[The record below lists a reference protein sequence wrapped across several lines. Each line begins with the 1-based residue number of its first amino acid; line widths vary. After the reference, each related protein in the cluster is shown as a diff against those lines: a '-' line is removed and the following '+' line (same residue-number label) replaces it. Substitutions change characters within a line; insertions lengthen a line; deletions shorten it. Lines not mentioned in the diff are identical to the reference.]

1 MKTVAGIGI
10 FLVLGL
16 LAAYV
21 IGFQPDI
28 KGELPYDEEFT
39 GLKDRIII
47 KFSHVVAE
55 NTPKGLAAAHFA
67 QLVKE
72 KSQDRVEVQV
82 FPNGMLYTE
91 DTEIAALQH
100 DDVQMIAPS
109 FSNMNKIDPMWLVM
123 DLPFLFQ
130 NQEEVDRSLQ
140 GALGQ
145 RLLATLEAKGL
156 KGAAFWHNGFRQV
169 TNNVRP
175 LRTPEDFQG
184 LKFRIQPSTVLE
196 RQFKALNASTIS
208 TPFNELYRT
217 LETGRADGQE
227 NTISNIL
234 SKRLYQVQRF
244 MTISNHGYLG
254 YVVTFNKRF
263 WENLPPDVQQ
273 LLQEALRETSDWNN
287 RESLLHQNQLQSL
300 LQNQS
305 LQIITLSDEEKVLW
319 KKRFEPLYEEF
330 TVIIGKNL
338 MNEIR

>member
-1 MKTVAGIGI
+1 M
-10 FLVLGL
+10 LGL
-16 LAAYV
+16 LAAYL

-28 KGELPYDEEFT
+28 RGELPYDEEYN
-39 GLKDRIII
+39 GLKDRIVI

-55 NTPKGLAAAHFA
+55 NTPKGLAAARFA

-91 DTEIAALQH
+91 DNEIAALQN
-100 DDVQMIAPS
+100 DDIQMIAPS

-123 DLPFLFQ
+123 DLPFFFR
-130 NQEEVDRSLQ
+130 NQQEVDQALQ

-145 RLLATLEAKGL
+145 QLLATLEAKGL

-184 LKFRIQPSTVLE
+184 LKFRIQPSPVLE
-196 RQFKALNASTIS
+196 RQFKALNASVIS

-217 LETGRADGQE
+217 LETGKADGQE

-244 MTISNHGYLG
+244 VTISNHSYLG
-254 YVVTFNKRF
+254 YVVTFNKPF

-273 LLQEALRETSDWNN
+273 LLKEALAETSDWNN
-287 RESLLHQNQLQSL
+287 REALLQENRLQSL

-305 LQIITLSDEEKVLW
+305 LEIITLSDAEKALW
-319 KKRFEPLYEEF
+319 TKRFEPLYDEF
-330 TVIIGKNL
+330 AAIIGKDLIKRGALNK
-338 MNEIR
+338 RY

>member
-1 MKTVAGIGI
+1 M
-10 FLVLGL
+10 LGL
-16 LAAYV
+16 LVAYL

-28 KGELPYDEEFT
+28 RGELPYDEEYT

-72 KSQDRVEVQV
+72 KSRDRVEVQV

-91 DTEIAALQH
+91 DTEIAALQR

-109 FSNMNKIDPMWLVM
+109 FSNMNSIDPAWLVM
-123 DLPFLFQ
+123 DLPFLFR
-130 NQEEVDRSLQ
+130 NQQEVDRSLQ
-140 GALGQ
+140 GALGE

-184 LKFRIQPSTVLE
+184 LKFRIQPSPVLE
-196 RQFKALNASTIS
+196 QQFKALNASTIS

-217 LETGRADGQE
+217 LETGKVDGQE

-244 MTISNHGYLG
+244 MTISDHSYLG
-254 YVVTFNKRF
+254 YVVTFNKPF
-263 WENLPPDVQQ
+263 WDNLPPDVQQ
-273 LLQEALRETSDWNN
+273 LLKEALAQTSDWNN
-287 RESLLHQNQLQSL
+287 REALLHENRLQAYLQHQSL
-300 LQNQS
+300 E
-305 LQIITLSDEEKVLW
+305 IITLSDEEKTLW
-319 KKRFEPLYEEF
+319 RKRFEPLYEEF
-330 TVIIGKNL
+330 AAIIGKDL
-338 MNEIR
+338 MKEIR